1 MAWSMRSFV
10 SFVGQVART
19 DQRSITSAEN
29 QVEKVPR
36 QSSREKEV
44 DQCYLFQ
51 VGYSIYV
58 LA

>member
-19 DQRSITSAEN
+19 DQRSNTSAEN